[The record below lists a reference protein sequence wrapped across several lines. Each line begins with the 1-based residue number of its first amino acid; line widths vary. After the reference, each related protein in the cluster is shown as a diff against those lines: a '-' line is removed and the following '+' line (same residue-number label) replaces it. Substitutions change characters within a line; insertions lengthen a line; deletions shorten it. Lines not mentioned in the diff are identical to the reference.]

1 MRSDLPSGTVTFVFT
16 DIEGSTRLLHE
27 LGDDYVD
34 VLAEH
39 RRILRESATTHG
51 GVEVDTQ
58 GDAFFFA
65 FARARDA
72 VEAARIAQAALAV
85 SAIRVRMGIHTGQ
98 PILTDEGYVG
108 LDVHRG
114 ARIAAA
120 GHGDQVLLSE
130 TTRHLVDAAVRDL
143 GYHRLKDLQAPE
155 HLYQVGDAEFPPLR
169 TLNQTNLPVQP
180 TPFLGRDREL
190 TEVVGLLRREDVR
203 LVTLTGPGGSGKT
216 RLGLQAAAELVED
229 YLDGVWFVG
238 LAALTDPAL
247 VLPTIAQTLGVG
259 ESASASFA
267 DALAEH
273 LRTKRVLLVL
283 DNLEQLLPDAARPLG
298 ELVAAASKVDV
309 VTSSR
314 ERLHLSV
321 EQEYP
326 VPPLSLDE
334 AISLFAE
341 RARAIRPGFVVDG
354 SRPAVE
360 AICSRVD
367 QLPLAIELAAARTR
381 ILSVEQ
387 ILERLDRRL
396 SLLTTGAADA
406 PERQRTLRATIEWS
420 CELLSEDERALF
432 ARLAVFSGGGSLD
445 AAERICAADLDTL
458 GSLIDKS
465 LVRADMG
472 PDEEPRFEMLATI
485 RELAL
490 EQLADATY
498 ADEVRRRH
506 AEFFLDVA
514 ANAEVEL
521 RGPDQRRWLR
531 RLELEH
537 DNLRAALRWSFSG
550 GDPELGLMLAARLG
564 QFWYLHGDLSEG
576 RRWLDLAVTSGSA
589 TASEQRAI
597 ALDWAGYLA
606 AEQGDDPVE
615 LLESSRRCA
624 LDAGALDV
632 AAQAT
637 SHLAAL
643 LPADRQDESVPLGEE
658 AVALARASGSRWIL
672 GIALNNLG
680 EVFRMIGDDR
690 RALAAYEE
698 SYAVR
703 LEIGDRSLLALSL
716 SNLSEMAVTSGDLE
730 RARSLSSEALGYA
743 EQLSDRRHVSFALTN
758 LGWIE
763 LADGNV
769 DGSIPRFVEALRLT
783 RELGMSQG
791 SVMILHALAGV
802 SAAQGD
808 AVRGAWLE
816 AAAQRHERELD
827 ERVGHAPS
835 LADQRIHTRYLD
847 RARRQLGSEAWG
859 HAWAEGAAASLDEA
873 MVYASS
879 IG

>member
-1 MRSDLPSGTVTFVFT
+1 MFT

-39 RRILRESATTHG
+39 RRILRESATAHG

-85 SAIRVRMGIHTGQ
+85 SAIRVRMGIDTGQ

-130 TTRHLVDAAVRDL
+130 TTRHLIHAAVRDL

-155 HLYQVGDAEFPPLR
+155 HIYQLGDAEFPPLR

-216 RLGLQAAAELVED
+216 RLGLQAAAEVVED

-247 VLPTIAQTLGVG
+247 VLPTIAQTLGVR
-259 ESASASFA
+259 ESGSATYA

-273 LRTKRVLLVL
+273 LRTKRMLLVL
-283 DNLEQLLPDAARPLG
+283 DNLEQLLPDASRPLG
-298 ELVAAASKVDV
+298 ELVAAAPMVDV

-321 EQEYP
+321 EHEFP
-326 VPPLSLDE
+326 VPPLTLDE

-381 ILSVEQ
+381 ALSVEQ
-387 ILERLDRRL
+387 ILARLDRRL

-432 ARLAVFSGGGSLD
+432 ARLAVFTGGGTLD
-445 AAERICAADLDTL
+445 AVERVCSADLDAFE
-458 GSLIDKS
+458 SLIDKS
-465 LVRADMG
+465 LVRADAD
-472 PDEEPRFEMLATI
+472 PDGEPRFVMLETI
-485 RELAL
+485 REFAL
-490 EQLADATY
+490 ERLAGTPDA
-498 ADEVRRRH
+498 DDVRRRH
-506 AEFFLDVA
+506 VEFFVDLVG
-514 ANAEVEL
+514 NAEDEL
-521 RGPDQRRWLR
+521 RRPDQRRWLR

-537 DNLRAALRWSFSG
+537 DNIRAALQWSFAE
-550 GDPELGLMLAARLG
+550 GDPALGLTLAARAG
-564 QFWYLHGDLSEG
+564 QFWYLHGDISEG
-576 RRWLDLAVTSGSA
+576 RRWLDLAVISGPAS
-589 TASEQRAI
+589 ASEDRAI

-606 AEQGDDPVE
+606 AEQGDDAVE
-615 LLESSRRCA
+615 LLEASRRCA
-624 LDAGALDV
+624 LDAGALKI

-637 SHLAAL
+637 SHLSVF
-643 LPADRQDESVPLGEE
+643 LPVDRRDEMVALGEE

-680 EVFRMIGDDR
+680 EVFREIGDDR
-690 RALAAYEE
+690 RALGAYEE
-698 SYAVR
+698 SYTVR
-703 LEIGDRSLLALSL
+703 REIGDKSLIALSL
-716 SNLSEMAVTSGDLE
+716 INLSEMAVAAGDLD
-730 RARSLSSEALGYA
+730 RARSLSSQALDYA
-743 EQLSDRRHVSFALTN
+743 EQLSDRRHVSFALAD

-763 LADGNV
+763 LADGRV
-769 DGSIPRFVEALRLT
+769 RESIPRFVQALRLS
-783 RELGMSQG
+783 RELGMSQE
-791 SVMILHALAGV
+791 SVIILHGLAGV

-808 AVRGAWLE
+808 AIRGAWLE

-827 ERVGHAPS
+827 ERIGHAPS
-835 LADQRIHTRYLD
+835 LADQRIHTRYLE
-847 RARRQLGSEAWG
+847 RARRLQGSEAWD

-873 MVYASS
+873 IAYASS